1 MKKIFILIALAV
13 IPATMGAQ
21 KTSRNKTQNKPI
33 NVIEQL
39 NNIIYNFAIENG
51 ESYEK
56 IKNPNTN
63 TIE

>member
-51 ESYEK
+51 
-56 IKNPNTN
+56 
-63 TIE
+63 